1 VITSMPRRG
10 RRAVITGVGAVAP
23 NGIGT
28 GAWWSATVAGTSG
41 IGRIT
46 RFDASRY
53 ATQFAGEVDGF
64 EAVDYVGRRLMM
76 QTDRWTWMGLAAT
89 AMALEDASFRPA
101 EHDPYSM
108 SVITASSSGGNEFG
122 QVEIQKLWSKGASH
136 VGAYQSIAWFYAATT
151 GQISI
156 RYGMK
161 GASGVVVSEGAGG
174 LDALAHGR
182 RAVLRGV
189 DTVVSGGVEAPIG
202 PYALTCQMAT
212 GRLTS
217 IAEATAY
224 RPFDERASG
233 YLPGEGGAILLIEEL
248 ESARRRGAPAIYG
261 EILGYGA
268 THDGHHPWAPPPD
281 AGQLTRAI
289 TLALR
294 DARID
299 PREIDVVFADGAGTR
314 GWDELEWQAL
324 HAALGDHAAA
334 VPVSVPKTMTGRA
347 YAGGAPLDV
356 AGALLCMRHGLIP
369 PALHVER
376 PDPRCALDIVRG
388 ASRRADVRTALVV
401 ARGYG
406 GFNSA
411 VVLRRMTDSESPPT
425 NDSDLE
431 DR

>member
-1 VITSMPRRG
+1 MITSTPRGG
-10 RRAVITGVGAVAP
+10 RRAVISGVGVVAP

-28 GAWWSATVAGTSG
+28 GPWWSATTAGTSG

-46 RFDASRY
+46 RFDPSRY
-53 ATQFAGEVDGF
+53 ATRFAGEVNAFDAG
-64 EAVDYVGRRLMM
+64 DYVERRLRM
-76 QTDRWTWMGLAAT
+76 QTDRWTWIGLAAT
-89 AMALEDASFRPA
+89 GMALDDADFRPA

-122 QVEIQKLWSKGASH
+122 QVEIQKLWSKGAGH

-189 DTVVSGGVEAPIG
+189 DTVVSGGVEAPIS

-212 GRLTS
+212 GRLS
-217 IAEATAY
+217 SVADAAAY

-233 YLPGEGGAILLIEEL
+233 YVPGEGGAILLVEEL
-248 ESARRRGAPAIYG
+248 DAARRRGGPAIYG

-281 AGQLTRAI
+281 ARQLARAI
-289 TLALR
+289 ELALR

-299 PREIDVVFADGAGTR
+299 AREVDVVFADGAGSR
-314 GWDELEWQAL
+314 PWDELEAQAL
-324 HAALGDHAAA
+324 HAALGAHAAV
-334 VPVSVPKTMTGRA
+334 VPVAVPKTMTGRL
-347 YAGGAPLDV
+347 YAGGASLDV
-356 AGALLCMRHGLIP
+356 AAALFSMRHGVIP
-369 PALHVER
+369 PAVHVER
-376 PDPRCALDIVRG
+376 PDAGLGLDIVRG
-388 ASRRADVRTALVV
+388 ASRAADVRTALVV

-411 VVLRRMTDSESPPT
+411 LVLRRTTDFDRT
-425 NDSDLE
+425 NDPDPE
-431 DR
+431 D